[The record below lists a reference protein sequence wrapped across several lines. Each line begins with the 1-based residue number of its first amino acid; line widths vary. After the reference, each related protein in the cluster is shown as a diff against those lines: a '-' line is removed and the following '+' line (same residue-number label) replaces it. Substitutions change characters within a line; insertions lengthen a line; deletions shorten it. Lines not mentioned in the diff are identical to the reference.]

1 MAETISV
8 ILSFLQFAS
17 FFLVTLFTLLTVI
30 NLFTVRTIK
39 RENAANIAERV
50 AILIPMR
57 NESKN
62 VAGILKSVENQI
74 KLENFEILVLDD
86 YSDDDT
92 NSLLKTYANKNLRI
106 IEGAP
111 LPTGWLGKN
120 FACHQL
126 ANNTDEIGRAHV

>member
-39 RENAANIAERV
+39 RGNAANIAERV

-62 VAGILKSVENQI
+62 VAGILESVENQI
-74 KLENFEILVLDD
+74 ALENFEILALDD
-86 YSDDDT
+86 HSDDDT
-92 NSLLKTYANKNLRI
+92 KSLLKNYVLMDLLVHCLFLNHRI
-106 IEGAP
+106 
-111 LPTGWLGKN
+111 
-120 FACHQL
+120 
-126 ANNTDEIGRAHV
+126 